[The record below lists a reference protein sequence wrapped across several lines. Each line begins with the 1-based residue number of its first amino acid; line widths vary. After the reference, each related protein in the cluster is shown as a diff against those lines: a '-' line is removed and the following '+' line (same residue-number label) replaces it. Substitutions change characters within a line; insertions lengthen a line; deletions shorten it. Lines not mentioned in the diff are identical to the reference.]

1 MHLASL
7 NEVIF
12 RQSHAC
18 NSVATI
24 WRNKR
29 PLCQREIVTSVLH
42 RRNNPTFF
50 LARPDYSTS
59 ELDLKK
65 PSGPVGYEN
74 IIFRLGLFNDVSAVY
89 GLSQSFWILLK
100 NKFIVFYDSWSDC
113 VSRSRAIRRAFT
125 VIGKWVK
132 ALSHYVHFSSP
143 GAIFIFS
150 CLPFSS
156 WVTSHRPWFTQTET
170 CTEYLRHTYM
180 PSARSGAVDVFISW
194 LWFFCVVILPGGY
207 GCCFSF
213 SIHYY
218 HQPEFSSLSVSF

>member
-1 MHLASL
+1 MTFLLFMDSVSHSGSYWKINSL
-7 NEVIF
+7 YFMI
-12 RQSHAC
+12 
-18 NSVATI
+18 
-24 WRNKR
+24 
-29 PLCQREIVTSVLH
+29 
-42 RRNNPTFF
+42 
-50 LARPDYSTS
+50 
-59 ELDLKK
+59 
-65 PSGPVGYEN
+65 
-74 IIFRLGLFNDVSAVY
+74 LGLTVFLGR
-89 GLSQSFWILLK
+89 GLSI
-100 NKFIVFYDSWSDC
+100 
-113 VSRSRAIRRAFT
+113 T

-180 PSARSGAVDVFISW
+180 PSARSGTADVFISW

-218 HQPEFSSLSVSF
+218 HQPGFSSLSASF